1 MDHAN
6 GDHHVAGNPE
16 SSDTPEQAKDQ
27 TDAPEKFSADG
38 QKSKGRRYV
47 HLLGEE
53 THGAAESI
61 SAKPAKRLLCAVCE
75 ENDSKYEAENR

>member
-1 MDHAN
+1 MDQAN
-6 GDHHVAGNPE
+6 GDRHVAGNPE

-27 TDAPEKFSADG
+27 TDAAEKLSADG
-38 QKSKGRRYV
+38 QKSKGCRNV

-61 SAKPAKRLLCAVCE
+61 SAKPAKRLLCAVRE
-75 ENDSKYEAENR
+75 ENDPKHEAENR